1 MSRHNKG
8 ISHCGIHPSLLP
20 LSIIR
25 CDVFHMGCSI
35 GRRLIDYLRMFSR
48 ETGYDFECKLANILN
63 KVWSENV
70 MCLWRL
76 NKKTSKLLGT
86 EIKAFVLKCP
96 DIVKLMRTKEGGFV
110 QTQESIALARGLELW
125 HHIEAHLKRAEVEK
139 KDVDGFPNVL
149 KQFEK
154 NIDQF
159 YDCGTETYLSGKWV
173 NVGDDETYYLHAL
186 KFYIPVHARDV
197 WRLHKCGIGVF
208 TMQGFERRNKES
220 KNILRRFNNQKHNI
234 CSQILKR
241 LWDCFYYNNDHI
253 NKTKKEIVDD
263 IVDDLLREDNND
275 GDEKGFV

>member
-1 MSRHNKG
+1 
-8 ISHCGIHPSLLP
+8 
-20 LSIIR
+20 
-25 CDVFHMGCSI
+25 MGCSI

-139 KDVDGFPNVL
+139 KRRRWF
-149 KQFEK
+149 
-154 NIDQF
+154 
-159 YDCGTETYLSGKWV
+159 S
-173 NVGDDETYYLHAL
+173 
-186 KFYIPVHARDV
+186 
-197 WRLHKCGIGVF
+197 KCTQTV
-208 TMQGFERRNKES
+208 RKKYRS
-220 KNILRRFNNQKHNI
+220 ILRLRHG
-234 CSQILKR
+234 
-241 LWDCFYYNNDHI
+241 
-253 NKTKKEIVDD
+253 D
-263 IVDDLLREDNND
+263 IFKWKMGERW
-275 GDEKGFV
+275 